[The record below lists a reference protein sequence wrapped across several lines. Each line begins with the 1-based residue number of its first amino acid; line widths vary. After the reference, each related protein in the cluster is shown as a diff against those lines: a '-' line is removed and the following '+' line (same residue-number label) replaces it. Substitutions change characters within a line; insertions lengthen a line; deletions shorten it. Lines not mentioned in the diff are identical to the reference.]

1 LWTLKEE
8 DANDYE
14 RKLTVKFQERSKKR
28 KNLSNAAKTTFSLMK
43 KQRRKYT
50 RKSGKRGDI
59 VRLLA
64 TFSQGHKETADRA
77 ALTEGGNVPAE
88 LQALFKNP
96 FKGWNLTDSEIK
108 IRRKIGDEKYLFLM
122 QIYHYFEDVL
132 SKALEPDELM
142 SPGMR
147 PPMDVRLSL
156 CRSRCQA
163 VEVQSVVVQMSRA
176 IKVPVSGSFGAIQ
189 KQLAAVLQRLSN
201 VEGAL
206 MKDPTSTAV

>member
-1 LWTLKEE
+1 
-8 DANDYE
+8 
-14 RKLTVKFQERSKKR
+14 
-28 KNLSNAAKTTFSLMK
+28 MK

-77 ALTEGGNVPAE
+77 ALTEGGNVPPE

-132 SKALEPDELM
+132 SKALEPDEMM

-147 PPMDVRLSL
+147 PPIDVRRL
-156 CRSRCQA
+156 CP
-163 VEVQSVVVQMSRA
+163 SVVW
-176 IKVPVSGSFGAIQ
+176 
-189 KQLAAVLQRLSN
+189 QLVLQCCSSTDVTLCKNARVWVVRCHPEAVGSCAAAFVQRGGRVNEGSHQHGCVILSPLCN
-201 VEGAL
+201 HFIFLVTFLFTVIARPFLPG
-206 MKDPTSTAV
+206 